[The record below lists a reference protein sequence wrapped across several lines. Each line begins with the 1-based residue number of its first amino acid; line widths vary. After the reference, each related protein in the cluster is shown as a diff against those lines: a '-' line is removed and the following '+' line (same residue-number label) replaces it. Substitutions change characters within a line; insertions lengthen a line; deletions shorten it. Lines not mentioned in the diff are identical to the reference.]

1 MRIAKSGDDGRC
13 PANSAPIVPAPAAAM
28 GAEPRADRG
37 ERCSASAPAAHAVR
51 RKQQPATGG
60 YAWVPAAAICR
71 RSRHRLLDTC
81 RPSGLCVATSASAAA
96 AAIASWIRAAAA
108 TAGIASL
115 YVASAACRWPHP
127 HQAPPGRGL
136 ILGLRL
142 RHLGD
147 DADFAGRFAEVRATN
162 FSRVDSPGRSDG
174 AAMGATTFARVAS
187 PGGSDGVEMQQ
198 VDEEVCEP
206 CWSVIQPKIMP
217 NSSK

>member
-1 MRIAKSGDDGRC
+1 M
-13 PANSAPIVPAPAAAM
+13 
-28 GAEPRADRG
+28 
-37 ERCSASAPAAHAVR
+37 
-51 RKQQPATGG
+51 
-60 YAWVPAAAICR
+60 
-71 RSRHRLLDTC
+71 
-81 RPSGLCVATSASAAA
+81 ATSASAAA
-96 AAIASWIRAAAA
+96 AAIASWIWIVRIRIRAAAA

-115 YVASAACRWPHP
+115 YAASAACRWPHP

-136 ILGLRL
+136 ILRL

-162 FSRVDSPGRSDG
+162 FDSPGRSDG